1 MMAMKTIFNGAG
13 LLGAAALFFGAASA
27 GCMEFEMAGEIQLST
42 HVTDWRDEVIYQMM
56 IDRFAD
62 GDAGNNYR
70 VDLSAEG
77 KYHGG
82 DWRGAWEKL
91 DYLEELGVTTLWISP
106 VIKNVDTDAGF
117 DAYHGYWAQ
126 DLYAP
131 NPHFGDLE
139 SLRRLVAGA
148 HERNMKVILDI
159 VTNHMGQ
166 VFFYDINRNGEPD
179 DRVAGD
185 GRGVGKDG
193 TILSEVTHI
202 NEYDPDYDDRGI
214 QSFTSLGEAGPAP
227 IIFNYDPASNHVP
240 PTGIFGFAEVY
251 NRKGRT
257 IDYGDDHQLLMGD
270 FPGGLKDLNTRRCDV
285 KEAMVDAYARW
296 VELTDLDG
304 FRIDTVKHVENE
316 FWRYFTQRIRTRLA
330 EKGKTNFM
338 MFGEVFDGDDI
349 LVGSYT
355 KNTPPIAEPILAA
368 EQECDPD
375 GPPLTSDMLDSVFY
389 FPQHFQAI
397 KDVFQDAQGTRKI
410 ENLWNA
416 QPDNY
421 GTEPM
426 AGGIGVPP
434 HRALVNFLDNHDV
447 PRFLYSGKGVP
458 ALHNALLFLLTEPG
472 IPCIY
477 YGTEQQFAGGND
489 PANRED
495 LWKSGYDTGNETFQ
509 FIKKISQ
516 IRRKYAALRRGEPR
530 VVWSTENTKDEEDAG
545 IFAFERKVGDFSGGY
560 ALVVFN
566 TNPNKTSSTQAAD
579 GTQMQVADD
588 VPENT
593 VFVDVLSAEGT
604 TFTLGADRRI
614 VVSAPK
620 QSGVILIPQSQM

>member
-1 MMAMKTIFNGAG
+1 MKKIFNGARFLG
-13 LLGAAALFFGAASA
+13 VSALLFGALSA
-27 GCMEFEMAGEIQLST
+27 GCMEFDNAGEIPLQT
-42 HVTDWRDEVIYQMM
+42 HVTDWRDEVIYQLMV
-56 IDRFAD
+56 DRFAD

-91 DYLEELGVTTLWISP
+91 DYLQELGVTTLWISP

-131 NPHFGDLE
+131 NPHFGDIE
-139 SLRRLVAGA
+139 SLRRLVSGA
-148 HERNMKVILDI
+148 HERGMKVILDI

-185 GRGVGKDG
+185 GRGIGKDG
-193 TILSEVTHI
+193 TILSPVTHI
-202 NEYDPDYDDRGI
+202 NEYDPDFDIRGI

-240 PTGIFGFAEVY
+240 PTGIFGYADVY

-257 IDYGDDHQLLMGD
+257 IDYEIPEQLLMGD
-270 FPGGLKDLNTRRCDV
+270 FPGGLKDVDTRRCDV

-316 FWRYFTQRIRTRLA
+316 FWRYFTQRIRQRLA
-330 EKGKTNFM
+330 AKGKTNFL
-338 MFGEVFDGDDI
+338 MFGEVFDGRDDV
-349 LVGSYT
+349 VGSFT
-355 KNTPPIAEPILAA
+355 KNTPPVQAILDE
-368 EQECDPD
+368 EQKCDPN
-375 GPPLTSDMLDSVFY
+375 GPPLTGDMLDSVFY

-397 KDVFQDAQGTRKI
+397 GDVFRDGKGTQQI
-410 ENLWNA
+410 QNLWSA
-416 QPDNY
+416 QQTNY
-421 GTEPM
+421 GTEPP
-426 AGGIGVPP
+426 AGGIGIPP
-434 HRALVNFLDNHDV
+434 YQALVNFLDNHDV
-447 PRFLYSGKGVP
+447 PRFLYSGAGVP
-458 ALHNALLFLLTEPG
+458 ALHNALLFLFTAPG
-472 IPCIY
+472 MPCVY

-509 FIKKISQ
+509 WIKKISK
-516 IRRKYAALRRGEPR
+516 IRRNYPALTKGETA
-530 VVWSTENTKDEEDAG
+530 VVWASDRTGESDDDAG
-545 IFAFERKVGDFSGGY
+545 IFAFERFGGDAGDSY

-566 TNPNKTSSTQAAD
+566 TSKTKESSTQHMGNPMAVGNAPA
-579 GTQMQVADD
+579 GEVL
-588 VPENT
+588 
-593 VFVDVLSAEGT
+593 VDVLSGT
-604 TFTLGADRRI
+604 TYTLDTNKMVLI
-614 VVSAPK
+614 TLPQ
-620 QSGVILIPQSQM
+620 QSGAILVPQSQLVPGL